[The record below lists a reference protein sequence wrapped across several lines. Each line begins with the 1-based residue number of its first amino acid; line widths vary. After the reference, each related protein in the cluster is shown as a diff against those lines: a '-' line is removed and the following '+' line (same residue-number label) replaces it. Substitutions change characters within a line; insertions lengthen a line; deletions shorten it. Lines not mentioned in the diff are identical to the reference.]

1 LTTDAKTPTPEGIDE
16 ILFRGDA
23 IVDSPRIQRA
33 LISVSEKLGLADF
46 ARGLAAAGVEI
57 FSTGGTRKHLESE
70 GIPVRDVSEYTGFPE
85 MMDGRLKTL
94 HPKVHGGI
102 LCRHDNP
109 EDMKSLAEHGILTFE
124 LVVVNL
130 YPFEATVA
138 RKGVTPEEAIE
149 QIDIGG
155 PTLVRAA
162 AKNHAFTTIAT
173 HAVQYSEILDQV
185 TAHGCTT
192 LELRRRLAGEAF
204 AHTARYDRTIADFFA
219 GATAEG
225 PFPGTVTI
233 GLTRKM
239 VLRYGEN
246 PHQQAALYSRSDSRS
261 ASVVAARQ
269 LNGKE
274 LSYNNL
280 LDLDSALTI
289 VRQFSDPAAVV
300 IKHNNPCGAAVSETL
315 AAALGRAMDGDPLSA
330 FGSVLGLNRAVDAAT
345 AEVLIA
351 PGLFVEAIVAP
362 RFNADALEILTTR
375 PKWKNNVRLMEV
387 GELDRSQPY
396 WTFRFLDG
404 GALMQDADVLPDP
417 EGDWEIVTET
427 RPTEKQISDLRF
439 AWEIV
444 RHVKSNA
451 IVLCK
456 DRMLLGTGAG
466 QMSRVDS
473 TEIAVK
479 KAGKRSK
486 GSVLGSDAF
495 FPFPDSIDAAAADG
509 VVAIIQPGGS
519 KNDDAAIAACNRHAV
534 SMVFTGRRHF
544 KH

>member
-1 LTTDAKTPTPEGIDE
+1 MS
-16 ILFRGDA
+16 
-23 IVDSPRIQRA
+23 SPRVQRA
-33 LISVSEKLGLADF
+33 LISVSDKMGLAGF

-57 FSTGGTRKHLESE
+57 FSTGGTRNHLESE
-70 GIPVRDVSEYTGFPE
+70 GISVRDVSEYTGFPE

-102 LCRHDNP
+102 LCRHNNP
-109 EDMKSLAEHGILTFE
+109 DDMKSLAAHGILTFE

-138 RKGVTPEEAIE
+138 RKGVTEEEAIE

-173 HAVQYSEILDQV
+173 HAAQYSEILDQV
-185 TAHGCTT
+185 AAHGCTT
-192 LELRRRLAGEAF
+192 FELRRQLAGEAF
-204 AHTARYDRTIADFFA
+204 AQTACYDRAIADFFA
-219 GATAEG
+219 GACAEG
-225 PFPGTVTI
+225 PFPSTVTI

-246 PHQQAALYSRSDSRS
+246 PHQQAALYSRSDSVG
-261 ASVVAARQ
+261 ASMVAARQ
-269 LNGKE
+269 LHGKE
-274 LSYNNL
+274 LSYNNF

-300 IKHNNPCGAAVSETL
+300 IKHNNPCGAAVADDL
-315 AAALGRAMDGDPLSA
+315 ATAMQRAMQGDPLSA
-330 FGSVLGLNRAVDAAT
+330 FGSVLGLNRPVDAAT
-345 AEVLIA
+345 AEALA
-351 PGLFVEAIVAP
+351 TPGLFVEAVVAP
-362 RFNADALEILTTR
+362 RFHDDALEILTTK
-375 PKWKNNVRLMEV
+375 PKWRNNVRLMEV
-387 GELDRSQPY
+387 GQLDRSEPR
-396 WTFRFLDG
+396 WTYRCLG
-404 GALMQDADVLPDP
+404 GGMLMQEADVVADA
-417 EGDWEIVTET
+417 EESWQIVTEAK
-427 RPTEKQISDLRF
+427 PSDKQMSDLRF
-439 AWEIV
+439 AWEMV

-456 DRMLLGTGAG
+456 DRTLLGAGAG

-473 TEIAVK
+473 VEIAVK
-479 KAGKRSK
+479 KASDRAN

-495 FPFPDSIDAAAADG
+495 FPFPDSIDKAAAAG
-509 VVAIIQPGGS
+509 VVAVIQPGGS
-519 KNDDAAIAACNRHAV
+519 KSDEAVIAACNKHGI
-534 SMVFTGRRHF
+534 SMLFTGRRHF

>member
-1 LTTDAKTPTPEGIDE
+1 M
-16 ILFRGDA
+16 
-23 IVDSPRIQRA
+23 
-33 LISVSEKLGLADF
+33 GLAGF

-130 YPFEATVA
+130 YPFETTVA
-138 RKGVTPEEAIE
+138 RKGVTLDEAIE
-149 QIDIGG
+149 NIDIGG

-162 AKNHAFTTIAT
+162 AKNHAFTTVAT
-173 HAVQYSEILDQV
+173 NAAQYSEILDQI
-185 TAHGCTT
+185 TAQGGTT

-204 AHTARYDRTIADFFA
+204 THTARYDRAIADFFA

-225 PFPGTVTI
+225 PFPGTLTMQ
-233 GLTRKM
+233 LTRKS

-246 PHQQAALYSRSDSRS
+246 PHQQAALYARPDCPS

-269 LNGKE
+269 LHGKE

-280 LDLDSALTI
+280 LDLDSALAI
-289 VRQFSDPAAVV
+289 VRQFSRPAAAV
-300 IKHNNPCGAAVSETL
+300 IKHNNPCGAAVAGTL
-315 AAALGRAMDGDPLSA
+315 AVALQRAMAGDPLSA
-330 FGSVLGLNRAVDAAT
+330 FGSVLGLNQTVDAAT
-345 AEVLIA
+345 AEVLAA

-362 RFNADALEILTTR
+362 HFHDDALEILTTK
-375 PKWKNNVRLMEV
+375 PKWKANVRLLEV
-387 GELDRSQPY
+387 GQLDRSQSR
-396 WTFRFLDG
+396 WTYRCVEG
-404 GALMQDADVLPDP
+404 GMLMQDADTLPDP
-417 EGDWEIVTET
+417 EDVWQVVTDQK
-427 RPTEKQISDLRF
+427 PTDAQMAELRF

-473 TEIAVK
+473 VEIAVK
-479 KAGKRSK
+479 KAGDRSE
-486 GSVLGSDAF
+486 GSVMGSDAF
-495 FPFPDSIDAAAADG
+495 FPFPDSIDRAAAAG
-509 VVAIIQPGGS
+509 VAAIIQPGGS
-519 KNDDAAIAACNRHAV
+519 RQDEASIAACNRYGIP
-534 SMVFTGRRHF
+534 MIFTGRRHF

>member
-1 LTTDAKTPTPEGIDE
+1 MA
-16 ILFRGDA
+16 
-23 IVDSPRIQRA
+23 SPRIQRA
-33 LISVSEKLGLADF
+33 LISVSDKLGLADF
-46 ARGLAAAGVEI
+46 ARGLVAAGVQI

-138 RKGVTPEEAIE
+138 RKGVTQEEAIE

-173 HAVQYSEILDQV
+173 HAAQYSEILDQIA
-185 TAHGCTT
+185 AHGCTT

-204 AHTARYDRTIADFFA
+204 AQTARYDRAIADFFA
-219 GATAEG
+219 GADAEG

-246 PHQQAALYSRSDSRS
+246 PHQQAALYARTDSHG

-269 LNGKE
+269 LHGKE

-280 LDLDSALTI
+280 LDLDSALAI
-289 VRQFSDPAAVV
+289 VRQFSEPAAVV
-300 IKHNNPCGAAVSETL
+300 IKHNNPCGAAVGDTL
-315 AAALGRAMDGDPLSA
+315 ATALQRAMDGDPLSA
-330 FGSVLGLNRAVDAAT
+330 FGSVLGLNRTVDAAT
-345 AEVLIA
+345 AEVLAA

-362 RFNADALEILTTR
+362 HFSDDALEILTTK

-387 GELDRSQPY
+387 GDLDRSQPH
-396 WTFRFLDG
+396 WTFRCLDG
-404 GALMQDADVLPDP
+404 GVLMQEADVLPDP
-417 EGDWEIVTET
+417 EELWQVVTEAK
-427 RPTEKQISDLRF
+427 PSEKQMVGPPLRLGNRAARQIERHRALQGPDV
-439 AWEIV
+439 AWA
-444 RHVKSNA
+444 RA
-451 IVLCK
+451 
-456 DRMLLGTGAG
+456 RA
-466 QMSRVDS
+466 R
-473 TEIAVK
+473 
-479 KAGKRSK
+479 
-486 GSVLGSDAF
+486 
-495 FPFPDSIDAAAADG
+495 
-509 VVAIIQPGGS
+509 
-519 KNDDAAIAACNRHAV
+519 
-534 SMVFTGRRHF
+534 
-544 KH
+544 

>member
-1 LTTDAKTPTPEGIDE
+1 MN
-16 ILFRGDA
+16 
-23 IVDSPRIQRA
+23 SPRIQRA
-33 LISVSEKLGLADF
+33 IISVSDKLGLADF
-46 ARGLAAAGVEI
+46 ARGLVAAGVEL

-70 GIPVRDVSEYTGFPE
+70 GIAVRDVSEYTGFPE
-85 MMDGRLKTL
+85 MMHGRLKTL

-109 EDMKSLAEHGILTFE
+109 DDMKSLAKHGILTFE

-138 RKGVTPEEAIE
+138 RKGVTEEEAIE

-155 PTLVRAA
+155 PTMVRAA

-173 HAVQYSEILDQV
+173 HAAQYSEILDQI
-185 TAHGCTT
+185 AASGCTT

-204 AHTARYDRTIADFFA
+204 AQTARYDRAIADFFA
-219 GATAEG
+219 GARVEG
-225 PFPGTVTI
+225 PFPSTVTI
-233 GLTRKM
+233 GLNRKT

-246 PHQQAALYSRSDSRS
+246 PHQQAALYSISDSVG
-261 ASVVAARQ
+261 ASMVAARQ

-289 VRQFSDPAAVV
+289 VRQFSEPAAVV
-300 IKHNNPCGAAVSETL
+300 IKHNNPCGAAVADDL
-315 AAALGRAMDGDPLSA
+315 ATAMQRAMEGDPLSA

-345 AEVLIA
+345 AEALAA
-351 PGLFVEAIVAP
+351 PGLFVEAVVAP
-362 RFNADALEILTTR
+362 SFHDDALEILTTK
-375 PKWKNNVRLMEV
+375 PKWKNNVRLMQV
-387 GELDRSQPY
+387 GDLERSQPG
-396 WTFRFLDG
+396 WTFRCLDG
-404 GALMQDADVLPDP
+404 GMLMQEADVLADP
-417 EGDWEIVTET
+417 EDSWQTVTDAK
-427 RPTEKQISDLRF
+427 PGEKQMADLRF

-456 DRMLLGTGAG
+456 DQMLLGAGAG

-473 TEIAVK
+473 VEIAVR
-479 KAGKRSK
+479 KAGDRAK

-495 FPFPDSIDAAAADG
+495 FPFPDSIDKAAAAG
-509 VVAIIQPGGS
+509 VVAVIQPGGS
-519 KNDDAAIAACNRHAV
+519 KNDEAVIAACNAHGI
-534 SMVFTGRRHF
+534 SMIFTGRRHF